1 MVLLATSNSFSTYR
15 AARLHDQSGRA
26 VSTNASSEELLYNVG
41 PTQCQEVCVNLQM
54 DAAAPPPMSYA
65 ASRPKEASQRAYL
78 LPPMKYMTP
87 ISWWDMQDLIVYS
100 LLWIGGPSMSLT
112 YRIYDDSWGSLLTC
126 PEVHANW
133 GLWCILLT
141 ISK

>member
-54 DAAAPPPMSYA
+54 DAAAPPPHELCCFQTQRSQSEGISPSPNEVYDSHFLVGYA
-65 ASRPKEASQRAYL
+65 RF
-78 LPPMKYMTP
+78 
-87 ISWWDMQDLIVYS
+87 DS
-100 LLWIGGPSMSLT
+100 L
-112 YRIYDDSWGSLLTC
+112 
-126 PEVHANW
+126 
-133 GLWCILLT
+133 
-141 ISK
+141 